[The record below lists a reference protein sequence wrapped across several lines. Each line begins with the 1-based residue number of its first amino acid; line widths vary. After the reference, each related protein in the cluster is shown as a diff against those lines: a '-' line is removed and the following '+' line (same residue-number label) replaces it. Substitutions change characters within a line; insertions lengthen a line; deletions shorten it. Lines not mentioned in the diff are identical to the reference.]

1 MNTLHPELTMTTKG
15 VNNVIRNSIKNKDYL
30 SCMESADE
38 CLLKSLLKFYKTPF
52 NINTLYQI
60 SNQKTKISLRLLDWF
75 PTNYA
80 KNNNVYIGKKN
91 VYSNYKNQLKGYQK
105 KQFDPFC
112 RNERVFLKFKLD
124 SIDNT
129 NEIDYSYEFIGDDEE
144 TIKEYSQRTDGFTT
158 TVAQLNFFK
167 WGIEENIIEYVF
179 KNISDIDND
188 MHKKLA
194 HRKKNGKCNKR
205 STNSSVRTTV
215 MKVVIK
221 FN

>member
-1 MNTLHPELTMTTKG
+1 MMLHQELPKTL
-15 VNNVIRNSIKNKDYL
+15 KDNYL
-30 SCMESADE
+30 YKMESSNE
-38 CLLKSLLKFYKTPF
+38 CLLKSLLKFYKIPF

-80 KNNNVYIGKKN
+80 KNKNVYINNRN

-105 KQFDPFC
+105 KFFDPFC
-112 RNERVFLKFKLD
+112 RNERVFLKFNLD

-129 NEIDYSYEFIGDDEE
+129 KAIDYTYEFIGDDEDK
-144 TIKEYSQRTDGFTT
+144 IKEFSQRTDGFTT

-179 KNISDIDND
+179 NNISDIDDD

-194 HRKKNGKCNKR
+194 NRKKNGKCNKR

-215 MKVVIK
+215 MKVVVK